1 MLLKRIVPALL
12 LVQSHV
18 SAQAS
23 GEDKTAAI
31 IAQCCSSTIALIHT
45 TLGAVINQASKSSEN
60 TARYIP
66 VSCLT
71 TCIYLAD
78 GLVGHHYRFRPN
90 QPCLTTGRTRSHGQ
104 STDKQSKI
112 R

>member
-1 MLLKRIVPALL
+1 MLLKSIATVVL

-31 IAQCCSSTIALIHT
+31 ITQYCSSTIALIHT
-45 TLGAVINQASKSSEN
+45 TLGSVITVASKDVGN

-66 VSCLT
+66 VSCIDINWNL
-71 TCIYLAD
+71 
-78 GLVGHHYRFRPN
+78 H
-90 QPCLTTGRTRSHGQ
+90 
-104 STDKQSKI
+104 
-112 R
+112 